1 MVNQQEV
8 LVDNDSLE
16 HNVVYIDNQQGDMVH
31 ITAAIN
37 EAAENDELQCIF
49 ITCVDSNGVI
59 KMGRA
64 GGFTNI
70 QDFLLLL
77 GALDVQ
83 MDYIRTKLVQLE
95 EEDFIDEEDLDE
107 EE

>member
-1 MVNQQEV
+1 M
-8 LVDNDSLE
+8 DSEDLE

-37 EAAENDELQCIF
+37 EAAENDELNCIF
-49 ITCVDSNGVI
+49 ITAIDREGVI

-83 MDYIRTKLVQLE
+83 KDYIRTKLLLLE
-95 EEDFIDEEDLDE
+95 EEDFIDGEEEDED
-107 EE
+107 